1 MELVDRLLSILV
13 GPDRSTA
20 SRQLHG
26 GSTALLGSA
35 VEDGW
40 KRTIRRHRDAGLV
53 IVLSSGISHS
63 PLGAL
68 AMNLT
73 RPRLAASVPVRA
85 IVLFMLAACSTNT
98 SQTTSSADHALST
111 SSTTETTVMASST
124 TETTVMASSTTETT
138 VMASSTTET
147 TVPASSTTETTVPA
161 SSTDGTVS
169 AVIKG
174 FKFVPDPITISV
186 GDAITWTNEDLVG
199 HTVTA
204 KDDSFKTGLISL
216 DDSATVTFAT
226 AGTFPYF
233 CSPHPLMVGT
243 VVVETT
249 G

>member
-124 TETTVMASSTTETT
+124 TETTVPASSTTETT
-138 VMASSTTET
+138 VM
-147 TVPASSTTETTVPA
+147 ASSTTETTVPA